1 MWHQEF
7 CALPVEFVCKVRG
20 FHRAHNEEFV
30 SCRLP
35 AIEPPLSGYLAPSSV
50 QRLKYSGSPWDNAK
64 FSNPCLRSR
73 PITKIIIP
81 LGFILRSWP
90 TRMSSI
96 SAWHAVRHFMLSH
109 VTSCRLLGK
118 VGRLGGCYGN
128 CRVQPLV
135 CCDGVPCRLV
145 SKWPKEIHGR
155 DFFLWMEKN
164 VAKLL
169 SFRNINAIQPWINQ
183 NPKVKDN

>member
-1 MWHQEF
+1 MKLFRFISNTFNSLKPRGSYMYHQMWHQEI
-7 CALPVEFVCKVRG
+7 CTLPAEFVCKDRG
-20 FHRAHNEEFV
+20 FHNAHNEDFV
-30 SCRLP
+30 SCRLS
-35 AIEPPLSGYLAPSSV
+35 AIEPQLSGYLACNSV
-50 QRLKYSGSPWDNAK
+50 QRLRYSGALWGSAK

-118 VGRLGGCYGN
+118 VRRLRGCYGN

-135 CCDGVPCRLV
+135 YCDGVPCRLV
-145 SKWPKEIHGR
+145 SKQANDIHAP
-155 DFFLWMEKN
+155 DFFSRIE
-164 VAKLL
+164 
-169 SFRNINAIQPWINQ
+169 
-183 NPKVKDN
+183 

>member
-1 MWHQEF
+1 MWHQEI
-7 CALPVEFVCKVRG
+7 CTLPAEFVYKVRG
-20 FHRAHNEEFV
+20 FHDAHNGNFV

-35 AIEPPLSGYLAPSSV
+35 VIEPPLSGHLDRSSV
-50 QRLKYSGSPWDNAK
+50 QRLKYSSALWGSAK

-118 VGRLGGCYGN
+118 VRRLGGCYGN

-135 CCDGVPCRLV
+135 CCNGVPCRLV
-145 SKWPKEIHGR
+145 SKQANDIHAR
-155 DFFLWMEKN
+155 DSFLRIK
-164 VAKLL
+164 
-169 SFRNINAIQPWINQ
+169 
-183 NPKVKDN
+183 

>member
-1 MWHQEF
+1 MQLFMLIYNTYNSLKPPGSYVYRQIWHQEV
-7 CALPVEFVCKVRG
+7 CTLPAEFVYKVRG
-20 FHRAHNEEFV
+20 FHDAHNGNFV

-35 AIEPPLSGYLAPSSV
+35 VIEPPLSDHPDRTSE
-50 QRLKYSGSPWDNAK
+50 QRLKYFGAPWGSAK
-64 FSNPCLRSR
+64 FSNPSLRSR

-96 SAWHAVRHFMLSH
+96 SVWHAVRHFMLSH

-118 VGRLGGCYGN
+118 VRRLGGCYGN

-135 CCDGVPCRLV
+135 YCDESHAGWYQN
-145 SKWPKEIHGR
+145 KQTTYMHEI
-155 DFFLWMEKN
+155 F
-164 VAKLL
+164 
-169 SFRNINAIQPWINQ
+169 SFE
-183 NPKVKDN
+183 